1 MGASCPQ
8 AIVNEAKA
16 VLEIGAEE
24 VDLVQNLSAFLSGDY
39 DNDLQCMQEVVK
51 LCKKHKALL
60 KVILETCYLT
70 EEQIII
76 SCLLAKKAGADFVKT
91 STGFGTAGATKENVT
106 LMRKVVGPKIGV
118 KAAGGIRTK
127 EQALAMLSAGANRIG
142 ASSVKTI
149 LQ

>member
-1 MGASCPQ
+1 MLKPQ
-8 AIVNEAKA
+8 P
-16 VLEIGAEE
+16 VL
-24 VDLVQNLSAFLSGDY
+24 V
-39 DNDLQCMQEVVK
+39 LQVP
-51 LCKKHKALL
+51 LLIICK
-60 KVILETCYLT
+60 
-70 EEQIII
+70 
-76 SCLLAKKAGADFVKT
+76 
-91 STGFGTAGATKENVT
+91 